1 MRGFDNRAAV
11 LLALLVWVAYGST
24 ANLALISD
32 DYVYLIKAREY
43 AAPASWGAL
52 FSDELYRSRATTIW
66 MTALLERLFGLAP
79 LAYNVTSMTV
89 HALNVLLVYGLGRWR
104 LVGWPVALVAAA
116 FFAIAERPHEA
127 IMWYSA
133 LPDLLAFTFCLT
145 AVHGYLGWLE
155 GRPTWSWLAYG
166 GTLLSFALGLL
177 SKESAASVV
186 AFLGL
191 VLLFDPRAR
200 RVHWL
205 ALAPLAVAVAVYTS
219 LILTAGPSHLHLGDG
234 SFVVGWHAFGVLLNS
249 AARLLWIW
257 GLAALALLLLLQPAS
272 SHIRRTVGFALL
284 WMVPALA
291 PYSFLSYM
299 GSVPSRHTYLAN
311 LGVALLIGLAGYAAF
326 RRWRNDHAW
335 AVGLLATAMLLHNTG
350 YIWLYKKP
358 AFRERAEYTERLVE
372 QAQRSAASPLP
383 ISHRKFPFNLEL
395 AHDTIL
401 VRTGQNRVVEF
412 VE

>member
-205 ALAPLAVAVAVYTS
+205 ALAPLAGAVAIYTS
-219 LILTAGPSHLHLGDG
+219 LILTAGPSHLHLG
-234 SFVVGWHAFGVLLNS
+234 L
-249 AARLLWIW
+249 
-257 GLAALALLLLLQPAS
+257 PA
-272 SHIRRTVGFALL
+272 
-284 WMVPALA
+284 
-291 PYSFLSYM
+291 
-299 GSVPSRHTYLAN
+299 
-311 LGVALLIGLAGYAAF
+311 
-326 RRWRNDHAW
+326 
-335 AVGLLATAMLLHNTG
+335 
-350 YIWLYKKP
+350 
-358 AFRERAEYTERLVE
+358 
-372 QAQRSAASPLP
+372 
-383 ISHRKFPFNLEL
+383 
-395 AHDTIL
+395 
-401 VRTGQNRVVEF
+401 
-412 VE
+412 